1 MSLKATEGTPTEW
14 TRVFD
19 AYAYEVLAQQR
30 PPGLAV
36 AATAGGHGAKEWGFG
51 ARDAEARLRVTA
63 DTVFGIASI
72 AKPFT
77 ALAVL
82 LLQERGALAVT
93 DPVRKWLP
101 EFRLRA
107 EASRHASIVTI
118 HHLLTHTSGL
128 PPEVTLPYARAG
140 DLLRDP
146 DIGRIDLSERLR
158 ARLAEMEARGEVI
171 STYEELL
178 DRLAR
183 EEVAPLGPPGRIFSY
198 SGEGYALLAAIAEHV
213 SGRAF
218 PAFVHEH
225 VLGPL
230 GMTGTGFR
238 PGTFDRL
245 ARSHPVAQLYT
256 TGYASPARQGEKA
269 LIASPA
275 WCGSGRIYGHANMVS
290 TVRDLLRFAEFLVG
304 RGAVGGRRLA
314 APHMVEQMLT
324 PHAPIPTGGFYGYGL
339 FIHPGYYGGTL
350 VEHCPRRYQRHK
362 AMAQA

>member
-1 MSLKATEGTPTEW
+1 
-14 TRVFD
+14 
-19 AYAYEVLAQQR
+19 
-30 PPGLAV
+30 
-36 AATAGGHGAKEWGFG
+36 
-51 ARDAEARLRVTA
+51 
-63 DTVFGIASI
+63 
-72 AKPFT
+72 
-77 ALAVL
+77 
-82 LLQERGALAVT
+82 
-93 DPVRKWLP
+93 
-101 EFRLRA
+101 
-107 EASRHASIVTI
+107 
-118 HHLLTHTSGL
+118 
-128 PPEVTLPYARAG
+128 
-140 DLLRDP
+140 
-146 DIGRIDLSERLR
+146 
-158 ARLAEMEARGEVI
+158 MEARGEVI

-198 SGEGYALLAAIAEHV
+198 SGEGYALLAAITERV

-275 WCGSGRIYGHANMVS
+275 WWGSGRIYGHANMVS

-350 VEHCPRRYQRHK
+350 VEHGGGGKGASAKLAVLLEAKISAAALANSATAATNRLALGAVNALAGLPPDAPLRSFPEYEGGGERLARFAGTYRWNDGEEGMTFEVRGGVLYARTGGQSYVCRPFAADGVVVCGPEFPVRFLLDGSGVAWARSDGARVSRK
-362 AMAQA
+362 VR